1 MFENLSFGA
10 MPQAVAPV
18 VEEASDPV
26 VINQNKFFDFEK
38 NTVQALTLDQLK
50 RTYRENRGDDRSCPH
65 GIYHFALIQQILDM
79 AAEHGYDAEVYDLF
93 ATNNRDKQ
101 TPGVSLDPEREKM
114 FGERAIEAHTLRRV
128 YANIRLKNW
137 DNDEMTTCL
146 ALSYTQKGI
155 QVGFGRNVKV
165 CHNQNLLGSG
175 HFVSDYSTGAFRYAN
190 GDKEKTDL
198 AGILRAVGG
207 WLTDAEHIV
216 ISNDETIERMK
227 QSVLSPEQLFTILGI
242 LTTIRVSTD
251 TKIKRIK
258 RVGGVY
264 PLNQSQITQFTEGLL
279 CKQKDAGRVTAWD
292 FYNCATELYKPHIV
306 DQNQIMP
313 ETLAMAE
320 FMREY
325 QLYK

>member
-26 VINQNKFFDFEK
+26 VINQNQFFDFEK

-264 PLNQSQITQFTEGLL
+264 PLNQAQITQFTEGLL

>member
-1 MFENLSFGA
+1 MLEIKSFGI
-10 MPQAVAPV
+10 PQVASAVPSV
-18 VEEASDPV
+18 VEAAPE
-26 VINQNKFFDFEK
+26 VINQNVFFDFEK
-38 NTVQALTLDQLK
+38 NAVQQLNLDQLK

-114 FGERAIEAHTLRRV
+114 YGERAIEAHTLRRI
-128 YANIRLKNW
+128 YANIRLKNF
-137 DNDEMTTCL
+137 DTDELTTCL

-165 CHNQNLLGSG
+165 CHNQNILGSG
-175 HFVSDYSTGAFRYAN
+175 QFVSDYSTGAFHYAN
-190 GDKEKTDL
+190 GQMEKTDL
-198 AGILRAVGG
+198 AGIFRTIGK

-216 ISNDETIERMK
+216 VTDDETIERMK
-227 QSVLSPEQLFTILGI
+227 SSVLTAEQLFTILGI

-258 RVGGVY
+258 RVGGCY
-264 PLNQSQITQFTEGLL
+264 PLNQSQITQFTENLL
-279 CKQKDAGRVTAWD
+279 CKQKDLGQVTAWD
-292 FYNCATELYKPHIV
+292 FYNCATELYKPYVV

-313 ETLAMAE
+313 ETLAMAS

-325 QLYK
+325 QLY

>member
-1 MFENLSFGA
+1 MLEISSFGA
-10 MPQAVAPV
+10 MPQQQV
-18 VEEASDPV
+18 VTATQIEVPE
-26 VINQNKFFDFEK
+26 VINPNQFFDFEK
-38 NTVQALTLDQLK
+38 NTVQQLTLEQLR

-65 GIYHFALIQQILDM
+65 GIYHFALIQQIIDM
-79 AAEHGYDAEVYDLF
+79 ALEHGYDAEVYDLF

-101 TPGVSLDPEREKM
+101 TPGVSLDPEREKIY
-114 FGERAIEAHTLRRV
+114 GERAIEAHTLRRV
-128 YANIRLKNW
+128 YANIRLKNF
-137 DNDEMTTCL
+137 DTEELTTCL

-165 CHNQNLLGSG
+165 CHNQNILGSG
-175 HFVSDYSTGAFRYAN
+175 HFVSDYSTGAFHYAN
-190 GDKEKTDL
+190 GGKEKTDL
-198 AGILRAVGG
+198 AGILKTIGG

-216 ISNDETIERMK
+216 ISNDETISRMK
-227 QSVLSPEQLFTILGI
+227 QSVLNAEQLFTIIGL

-258 RVGGVY
+258 RVGGCY
-264 PLNQSQITQFTEGLL
+264 PLNQSQITQFTENLL

-292 FYNCATELYKPHIV
+292 FYNCATELYKPSVV

-325 QLYK
+325 KLY

>member
-1 MFENLSFGA
+1 MLEISSFGA
-10 MPQAVAPV
+10 MPQMAAAPAM
-18 VEEASDPV
+18 VEEAAPV
-26 VINQNKFFDFEK
+26 VINQNQFFDFEK
-38 NTVQALTLDQLK
+38 NSVQQLSLDQLK

-101 TPGVSLDPEREKM
+101 TPGVSLNPDLEKRY
-114 FGERAIEAHTLRRV
+114 GERAVEAHTLRRV
-128 YANIRLKNW
+128 YANIRLTNF
-137 DNDEMTTCL
+137 DTEEMTTCL

-155 QVGFGRNVKV
+155 QVGFGRNVKF
-165 CHNQNLLGSG
+165 CHNQNLLGTG

-190 GDKEKTDL
+190 GDKDKTDL
-198 AGILRAVGG
+198 AGILKAIGG

-216 ISNDETIERMK
+216 INNDETIERMK
-227 QSVLSPEQLFTILGI
+227 QSILSPEQLFTIIGI

-258 RVGGVY
+258 RVGGCY

-306 DQNQIMP
+306 DQNMIMP
-313 ETLAMAE
+313 ETLSMSE

-325 QLYK
+325 QLY